1 MGGKINQATGY
12 EDIER
17 LRNGVADKGPSLFFI
32 SFATTTLMSRPSTEK
47 ALLLARS
54 QALDLKKEY
63 TARVKT
69 RADSQREVNDLLQ
82 RKSTW
87 NSADVLRYASSNL
100 ICLWTRR

>member
-1 MGGKINQATGY
+1 MASRTRVRRFILLLPPLA
-12 EDIER
+12 
-17 LRNGVADKGPSLFFI
+17 LADS
-32 SFATTTLMSRPSTEK
+32 PSTSEK

-54 QALDLKKEY
+54 QALELKKEY

-87 NSADVLRYASSNL
+87 NSADVLRYAFSAHSARHL
-100 ICLWTRR
+100 PL